1 MAISAGVVGFH
12 EPASVAAAS
21 ASILGRERGI
31 AGEVRV
37 SQCAIGRRLNAK
49 FGRGA
54 VLTRSEIF
62 ANASLSSASVR
73 SHGSSCSEGC
83 GSQSSRKR
91 SALCAIADRLT
102 KDLGETEESCRV
114 FTESDPADGKVNY
127 NWEEQWY
134 PLYLT
139 REVPKDAPLGLTV
152 FDRNLVVFYDGD
164 GKLNCLEDRCPH
176 RVAKLSEGQLMD
188 GRLECLYHG
197 WQFQGDGSCTK
208 IPQLAPGAKIPK
220 QACARSY
227 ALKESQGVLWV
238 WMADHR
244 TAPYDKVPYFDH
256 YNAEGYEEFGA
267 IHELP
272 YDYSVLL
279 ENLMDPAH
287 IPISHDRSDGPRSRR
302 ELAEAMVF
310 DVTERTD
317 EGFAGSWHLI
327 SSPEVINFTRF
338 QAPSI
343 AYTEQKK
350 ILLDGVEF
358 RFSATV
364 LCRPAGQ
371 GRAMLIIRFGN
382 SRADGKKMNNLFSK
396 IPQWYLHVRANIIFE
411 QDMGF
416 LSSQNEVLV
425 REGKPTKD
433 LYLNLRSQDVWIEE
447 YRKWLD
453 KVGHGMPYY
462 YGHRT
467 FSPAAVSAVKEASPA
482 GLSASISSTH
492 PAKGVFGHKYARDPT
507 NRYFRHIVHCKPCR
521 TALSNFQ
528 RCQKAALV
536 VAALSAG
543 LATVMSKPAYRVAF
557 VALAFLMGAAYWV
570 CSLGVATLTENW
582 FRPHKLTL

>member
-1 MAISAGVVGFH
+1 MGILAGVVGFN
-12 EPASVAAAS
+12 EPASVAFAS
-21 ASILGRERGI
+21 VSSLGSKRGI
-31 AGEVRV
+31 AGKPTVT
-37 SQCAIGRRLNAK
+37 QHAIACRLNAK
-49 FGRGA
+49 SGRGA
-54 VLTRSEIF
+54 FLTRSEIF
-62 ANASLSSASVR
+62 DDASLSSVSVR
-73 SHGSSCSEGC
+73 LQGSSRSGAY

-91 SALCAIADRLT
+91 SALCAIADGIT
-102 KDLGETEESCRV
+102 KDLGEVDESDRV
-114 FTESDPADGKVNY
+114 FTETRPADGKVKY

-139 REVPKDAPLGLTV
+139 QEVPKDAPLGLTV

-164 GKLNCLEDRCPH
+164 GKLYCLEDRCPH
-176 RVAKLSEGQLMD
+176 RAAKLSEGQLMD

-227 ALKESQGVLWV
+227 ALKDSQGVLWV

-256 YNAEGYEEFGA
+256 YEEEGYADFGA

-272 YDYSVLL
+272 YDYSVLV
-279 ENLMDPAH
+279 ENVLDPAH
-287 IPISHDRSDGPRSRR
+287 IQISHDGFDGRR
-302 ELAEAMVF
+302 EKAQPMVF

-317 EGFAGSWHLI
+317 EGFAGNWHLI
-327 SSPEVINFTRF
+327 SSPDVINFTRF
-338 QAPSI
+338 QAPGIGYS
-343 AYTEQKK
+343 ELKK
-350 ILLDGVEF
+350 ILPDGVEG
-358 RFSATV
+358 RFSATA

-371 GRAMLIIRFGN
+371 GKAILMIRFGN
-382 SRADGKKMNNLFSK
+382 SRADGKKMNNLFPK
-396 IPQWYLHVRANIIFE
+396 IPLWCLHVRANIILE
-411 QDMGF
+411 QDLGF

-467 FSPAAVSAVKEASPA
+467 FSPAAVSAVEEASPA

-492 PAKGVFGHKYARDPT
+492 PAKGVFGHKYTRDPT

-521 TALSNFQ
+521 TALRNFQ
-528 RCQKAALV
+528 KGQKAALV

-543 LATVMSKPAYRVAF
+543 LAIIMSKPAYRVAF

-570 CSLGVATLTENW
+570 CSLGVATMTENW